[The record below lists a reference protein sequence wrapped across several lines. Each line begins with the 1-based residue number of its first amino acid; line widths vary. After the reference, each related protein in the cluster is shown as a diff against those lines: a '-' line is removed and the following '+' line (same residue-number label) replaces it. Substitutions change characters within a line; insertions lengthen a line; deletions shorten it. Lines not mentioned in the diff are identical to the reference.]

1 MGKEKNMNFE
11 KLNNEKLYINGR
23 YQESQ
28 SNKWI
33 EVENP
38 ATGEILSRV
47 PKASEEEI
55 NQAVEAAYEAFKTFS
70 KTSLEERISYIEKFK
85 DWMIARQDEIIETIK
100 LELGVPI
107 RIAKPGQ
114 FDRQMRRVDV
124 FIDQAR
130 KIDYRI
136 DMDGGYVRM
145 EPIGVVASLTP
156 WNYPLGQIIMKV
168 IPALLMGCTVVQ
180 KPASD
185 TPLTAYFVAKSFDE
199 IGLPKGV
206 FNLITGS
213 GAQVGDILNSHP
225 KVAMVSYT
233 GSLAGGSSSAKHA
246 MDTAKKVVLE
256 LGGKSP
262 AVFIKG
268 ADIKMGVKQVLNRV
282 YLNVGQTCSCLSRAI
297 ITEDIYDEV
306 IKEFIN
312 QYYNYP
318 VGDPDDPKT
327 VVGTLAGKKQFN
339 RVKGFIE
346 EGIKEG
352 AKLLKGEIPQESDK
366 GYYVKPVIFT
376 DVKPGM
382 AIHDKEIF
390 GPVVSIVKV
399 KDKEEAIEVAN
410 AVDFGLSSAVFGNP
424 EEAEEIAYQIKA
436 GDVYLNS
443 NGGSP
448 ELPFGGTKQ
457 SGVGREGGKFGL
469 MEYLEAKSIHTA

>member
-1 MGKEKNMNFE
+1 MNFE
-11 KLNNEKLYINGR
+11 KLNNEKLYINGK
-23 YQESQ
+23 YIEPKSG
-28 SNKWI
+28 NWI

-38 ATGEILSRV
+38 ATGEIIGKV
-47 PKASEEEI
+47 PRATENEI
-55 NQAVEAAYEAFKTFS
+55 NEAVEAAYEASKTFS
-70 KTSLEERISYIEKFK
+70 KTSLEERIAYIEKFK
-85 DWMIARQDEIIETIK
+85 EWMIRNQDEVMETIK

-114 FDRQMRRVDV
+114 FDKQMKRIDV
-124 FIDQAR
+124 FIEQAR

-136 DMDGGYVRM
+136 DMDGGYVRL

-168 IPALLMGCTVVQ
+168 IPALLMGCPVVQ

-185 TPLTAYFVAKSFDE
+185 TPLTAYIVAKAFDE

-213 GAQVGDILNSHP
+213 GAEVGDVLNSHP

-246 MDTAKKVVLE
+246 MNTAKKVVLE

-268 ADIKMGVKQVLNRV
+268 ADIKMGVKQVLDRV

-306 IKEFIN
+306 LAEFIA
-312 QYYNYP
+312 QYDNYP
-318 VGDPDDPKT
+318 VGNPSDEST
-327 VVGTLAGKKQFN
+327 VVGTLSSKKQFEK
-339 RVKGFIE
+339 VKGFIE
-346 EGIKEG
+346 KGLDEG
-352 AKLLKGEIPQESDK
+352 ANLLRGEVPVESEV
-366 GYYVKPVIFT
+366 GYYVKPAIFT
-376 DVKPGM
+376 DVRPGM
-382 AIHDKEIF
+382 AIHDEEIF
-390 GPVVSIVKV
+390 GPVVSIIKV

-424 EEAEEIAYQIKA
+424 EESEEIAYQIKA

-443 NGGSP
+443 NGGSS
-448 ELPFGGTKQ
+448 ELPFGGYKQ

-469 MEYLEAKSIHTA
+469 MEYLEVKSIHTA

>member
-1 MGKEKNMNFE
+1 MSFRN
-11 KLNNEKLYINGR
+11 LNNESLYIDGKFV
-23 YQESQ
+23 ESK

-38 ATGEILSRV
+38 ATGEIFAKV
-47 PKASEEEI
+47 PKATDGEI
-55 NQAVEAAYEAFKTFS
+55 NQAVEAAYEAFKSFS

-85 DWMIARQDEIIETIK
+85 EWMIENQDFVMETIK

-114 FDRQMRRVDV
+114 FDKQMERIDV

-130 KIDYRI
+130 KIDYKI
-136 DMDGGYVRM
+136 DMEGGYVLR
-145 EPIGVVASLTP
+145 EAIGVVASLTP
-156 WNYPLGQIIMKV
+156 WNYPLGQIIQKV
-168 IPALLMGCTVVQ
+168 IPAILTGCTVVQ

-185 TPLTAYFVAKSFDE
+185 TPLTAFIVAKAFDE

-213 GAQVGDILNSHP
+213 GAEVGDILNSHP

-246 MDTAKKVVLE
+246 MDTSKKVVLE

-268 ADIKMGVKQVLNRV
+268 ADIEKGVSQVLNRV

-306 IKEFIN
+306 IEEFVK
-312 QYYNYP
+312 QYDNYP
-318 VGDPDDPKT
+318 VGDPSDEKT
-327 VVGTLAGKKQFN
+327 VIGTLAGKKQFD
-339 RVKGFIE
+339 RVKGYIE
-346 EGIKEG
+346 QGVKEG
-352 AKLLKGEIPQESDK
+352 AHILKGEIPEESEV
-366 GYYVKPVIFT
+366 GYYVNPVIFT

-382 AIHDKEIF
+382 TIHNEEIF
-390 GPVVSIVKV
+390 GPVLSIIKV
-399 KDKEEAIEVAN
+399 KDKKEAIEVAN
-410 AVDFGLSSAVFGNP
+410 AVDFGLSSAVFGNE
-424 EEAEEIAYQIKA
+424 EEALDIAKEIKA

-448 ELPFGGTKQ
+448 QLPFGGYKQ
-457 SGVGREGGKFGL
+457 SGIGREGGIFGL
-469 MEYLEAKSIHTA
+469 LEYLELKSIHTA

>member
-1 MGKEKNMNFE
+1 MQGENNMNFE
-11 KLNNEKLYINGR
+11 KINNEKLYINSKYIEPKSG
-23 YQESQ
+23 
-28 SNKWI
+28 NWI

-38 ATGEILSRV
+38 ATGEIIGKV
-47 PKASEEEI
+47 PRATEDEI
-55 NQAVEAAYEAFKTFS
+55 NKAVEAAYEVSKTFS
-70 KTSLEERISYIEKFK
+70 KTSLEERIAYIEKFK
-85 DWMIARQDEIIETIK
+85 EWMIRNQDEVMETIK

-114 FDRQMRRVDV
+114 FDKQMKRIDV
-124 FIDQAR
+124 FIEQAR
-130 KIDYRI
+130 KIDYKI
-136 DMDGGYVRM
+136 DMDGGYVRL

-168 IPALLMGCTVVQ
+168 IPALLMGCPVVQ

-185 TPLTAYFVAKSFDE
+185 TPLTAYFVAKAFDE

-213 GAQVGDILNSHP
+213 GAEVGDVLNSHP

-246 MDTAKKVVLE
+246 MNTAKKVVLE

-268 ADIKMGVKQVLNRV
+268 ADIKMGVKQVLDRV

-306 IKEFIN
+306 LAEFIA
-312 QYYNYP
+312 QYDSYP
-318 VGDPDDPKT
+318 VGDPDDENT
-327 VVGTLAGKKQFN
+327 VVGTLSSKKQFEK
-339 RVKGFIE
+339 VKGFIE
-346 EGIKEG
+346 KGLDEG
-352 AKLLKGEIPQESDK
+352 ANLLRGEVPVENEV
-366 GYYVKPVIFT
+366 GYYVKPAIFT

-382 AIHDKEIF
+382 AIHDQEIF
-390 GPVVSIVKV
+390 GPVVSIIKV

-424 EEAEEIAYQIKA
+424 EEAEEIAFEIKA

-443 NGGSP
+443 NGGSS
-448 ELPFGGTKQ
+448 ELPFGGYKQ
-457 SGVGREGGKFGL
+457 SGVGREGGKYGL
-469 MEYLEAKSIHTA
+469 MEYLELKSIHTA

>member
-1 MGKEKNMNFE
+1 MNFE
-11 KLNNEKLYINGR
+11 KLNNEKLYINGK
-23 YQESQ
+23 YVNSKLDE
-28 SNKWI
+28 WI
-33 EVENP
+33 DVENP
-38 ATGEILSRV
+38 ATGEIIAMV
-47 PKASEEEI
+47 PKASSDEI
-55 NQAVEAAYEAFKTFS
+55 NLAVESAYEAFKTFS
-70 KTSLEERISYIEKFK
+70 KTSLEERIAYIEKFK
-85 DWMIARQDEIIETIK
+85 NWMIDHQDGIMETIK
-100 LELGVPI
+100 DELGVPI

-114 FDRQMRRVDV
+114 FDKQMRRIDV

-130 KIDYRI
+130 KIEYKI

-185 TPLTAYFVAKSFDE
+185 TPLTAYFVAKAFDE

-213 GAQVGDILNSHP
+213 GVEVGDVLNSHP

-246 MDTAKKVVLE
+246 METSKKVVLE

-262 AVFIKG
+262 AIFIKG

-297 ITEDIYDEV
+297 ITEDIYDDV
-306 IKEFIN
+306 IKEFIA
-312 QYYNYP
+312 QYDNYP
-318 VGDPDDPKT
+318 VGDPDDEKT
-327 VVGTLAGKKQFN
+327 VVGSLAGKKQFN

-352 AKLLKGEIPQESDK
+352 ATLLKGEVPKESQV

-390 GPVVSIVKV
+390 GPVVSVIKV
-399 KDKEEAIEVAN
+399 KDKKDAIEVAN
-410 AVDFGLSSAVFGNP
+410 AVDFGLSSAVFGNE
-424 EEAEEIAYQIKA
+424 EEALEIAYELKA

-448 ELPFGGTKQ
+448 ELPFGGRKQ
-457 SGVGREGGKFGL
+457 SGIGREGGKFGL
-469 MEYLEAKSIHTA
+469 MEYLEPKSIHTA

>member
-1 MGKEKNMNFE
+1 MNFE
-11 KLNNEKLYINGR
+11 KLNNEKLYINGK
-23 YQESQ
+23 YVNSKLDE
-28 SNKWI
+28 WI
-33 EVENP
+33 DVENP
-38 ATGEILSRV
+38 ATGEIIAKV
-47 PKASEEEI
+47 PKASSDEI
-55 NQAVEAAYEAFKTFS
+55 NLAVESAYEAFKTFS
-70 KTSLEERISYIEKFK
+70 KTSLEERVAYIEKFK
-85 DWMIARQDEIIETIK
+85 NWMIDHQDEIMETIK
-100 LELGVPI
+100 DELGVPI

-114 FDRQMRRVDV
+114 FDKQMRRIDV

-130 KIDYRI
+130 KIEYKI

-185 TPLTAYFVAKSFDE
+185 TPLTAYFVAKAFDE
-199 IGLPKGV
+199 IGLSKGV

-213 GAQVGDILNSHP
+213 GVEVGDVLNSHP

-246 MDTAKKVVLE
+246 METSKKVVLE

-262 AVFIKG
+262 AIFIKG

-297 ITEDIYDEV
+297 ITEDIYDDV
-306 IKEFIN
+306 IKEFIA
-312 QYYNYP
+312 QYDNYP
-318 VGDPDDPKT
+318 VGNPDDEKT
-327 VVGTLAGKKQFN
+327 VVGSLAGKKQFN
-339 RVKGFIE
+339 RVKGFIK

-352 AKLLKGEIPQESDK
+352 ATLLKGEVPKESQV

-390 GPVVSIVKV
+390 GPVVSVIKV
-399 KDKEEAIEVAN
+399 KDKKEAIEVAN
-410 AVDFGLSSAVFGNP
+410 AVDFGLSSAVFGNE
-424 EEAEEIAYQIKA
+424 EEALEIAYELKA

-448 ELPFGGTKQ
+448 ELPFGGRKQ
-457 SGVGREGGKFGL
+457 SGIGREGGKFGL
-469 MEYLEAKSIHTA
+469 MEYLEPKSIHTA

>member
-1 MGKEKNMNFE
+1 MNFE
-11 KLNNEKLYINGR
+11 KLNNEKLYINGK
-23 YQESQ
+23 YLDSTT
-28 SNKWI
+28 NKWI

-38 ATGEILSRV
+38 ATGEIIGRV

-55 NQAVEAAYEAFKTFS
+55 NQAVEAASDAFKTFS

-85 DWMIARQDEIIETIK
+85 DWMLDHQDEIMETIK

-114 FDRQMRRVDV
+114 FDKQIRRIDV

-168 IPALLMGCTVVQ
+168 IPALLMGCPVVQ

-185 TPLTAYFVAKSFDE
+185 TPLTAYFVAKAFDE

-213 GAQVGDILNSHP
+213 GAEVGDILNSHP

-246 MDTAKKVVLE
+246 MDTAKRVVLE

-268 ADIKMGVKQVLNRV
+268 ADIKMGVKQVLDRV

-306 IKEFIN
+306 VAEFIA
-312 QYYNYP
+312 QYDNYP
-318 VGDPDDPKT
+318 VGDPSDEKT
-327 VVGTLAGKKQFN
+327 VVGTLSNKKQFDK
-339 RVKGFIE
+339 VKGFIE

-352 AKLLKGEIPQESDK
+352 ANLLKGEVPEESK
-366 GYYVKPVIFT
+366 LGYYVKPAIFT
-376 DVKPGM
+376 EVKPGM
-382 AIHDKEIF
+382 SIHDQEIF
-390 GPVVSIVKV
+390 GPVVSIIKV

-410 AVDFGLSSAVFGNP
+410 AVDFGLSSAVFGEP
-424 EEAEEIAYQIKA
+424 AEAEEIAYEIKA

-448 ELPFGGTKQ
+448 ELPFGGYKQ
-457 SGVGREGGKFGL
+457 SGVGREGGRFGL
-469 MEYLEAKSIHTA
+469 MEYLEPKSIHTA

>member
-1 MGKEKNMNFE
+1 MNFE
-11 KLNNEKLYINGR
+11 KLNNEKLYINGK
-23 YQESQ
+23 YVNSKLDE
-28 SNKWI
+28 WI
-33 EVENP
+33 DVENP
-38 ATGEILSRV
+38 ATGEIIAKV
-47 PKASEEEI
+47 PKASDDEI
-55 NQAVEAAYEAFKTFS
+55 NLAVESAYEAFKTFS
-70 KTSLEERISYIEKFK
+70 KTSLEERIAYIEKFK
-85 DWMIARQDEIIETIK
+85 NWMIDHQDEIMETIK
-100 LELGVPI
+100 DELGVPI

-114 FDRQMRRVDV
+114 FDKQMRRIDV

-130 KIDYRI
+130 KIEYKI

-168 IPALLMGCTVVQ
+168 IPGLLMGCTVVQ

-185 TPLTAYFVAKSFDE
+185 TPLTAYFVAKAFDE

-213 GAQVGDILNSHP
+213 GVEVGDVLNSHP

-246 MDTAKKVVLE
+246 METSKKVVLE

-262 AVFIKG
+262 AIFIKG

-297 ITEDIYDEV
+297 ITEDIYDDV
-306 IKEFIN
+306 IKEFIA
-312 QYYNYP
+312 QYDNYP
-318 VGDPDDPKT
+318 VGDPDDEKT
-327 VVGTLAGKKQFN
+327 VVGSLAGKKQFN

-352 AKLLKGEIPQESDK
+352 ATLLKGEVPKESQV

-390 GPVVSIVKV
+390 GPVVSVIKV
-399 KDKEEAIEVAN
+399 KDKKEAIEVAN
-410 AVDFGLSSAVFGNP
+410 AVDFGLSSAVFGNE
-424 EEAEEIAYQIKA
+424 EEALEIAYELKA

-448 ELPFGGTKQ
+448 ELPFGGRKQ
-457 SGVGREGGKFGL
+457 SGIGREGGKFGL
-469 MEYLEAKSIHTA
+469 MEYLEPKSIHTA

>member
-1 MGKEKNMNFE
+1 MNFE
-11 KLNNEKLYINGR
+11 KLNNEKLYINGK
-23 YQESQ
+23 YLDSTT
-28 SNKWI
+28 NKWI

-38 ATGEILSRV
+38 ATGEIIGRV

-55 NQAVEAAYEAFKTFS
+55 NQAVEAASDAFKTFS

-85 DWMIARQDEIIETIK
+85 EWMLDHQDEIMETIK

-114 FDRQMRRVDV
+114 FDKQIKRIDV

-168 IPALLMGCTVVQ
+168 IPALLMGCPVVQ

-185 TPLTAYFVAKSFDE
+185 TPLTAYFVAKAFDE

-213 GAQVGDILNSHP
+213 GAEVGDILNSHP

-246 MDTAKKVVLE
+246 MDTAKRVVLE

-268 ADIKMGVKQVLNRV
+268 ADIKMGVKQVLDRV

-306 IKEFIN
+306 VAEFIA
-312 QYYNYP
+312 QYDNYP
-318 VGDPDDPKT
+318 VGDPSDEKT
-327 VVGTLAGKKQFN
+327 VVGTLSSKKQFDK
-339 RVKGFIE
+339 VKGFIE

-352 AKLLKGEIPQESDK
+352 ANLLKGEVPEESK
-366 GYYVKPVIFT
+366 LGYYVKPAIFT

-382 AIHDKEIF
+382 SIHDQEIF
-390 GPVVSIVKV
+390 GPVVSIIKV

-410 AVDFGLSSAVFGNP
+410 AVDFGLSSAVFGEP
-424 EEAEEIAYQIKA
+424 AEAEEIAYEIKA

-448 ELPFGGTKQ
+448 ELPFGGYKQ
-457 SGVGREGGKFGL
+457 SGVGREGGRFGL
-469 MEYLEAKSIHTA
+469 MEYLEPKSIHTA

>member
-1 MGKEKNMNFE
+1 MKGENIMNFE
-11 KLNNEKLYINGR
+11 KLNNEKLYINGK
-23 YQESQ
+23 YIEPKSG
-28 SNKWI
+28 KWI

-38 ATGEILSRV
+38 ATGEILGKV
-47 PKASEEEI
+47 PKATDEEI
-55 NQAVEAAYEAFKTFS
+55 KQAVEAASDAFNTFS
-70 KTSLEERISYIEKFK
+70 KTSLEERIAYIEKFK
-85 DWMIARQDEIIETIK
+85 EWMIRHQNEIMETIK

-107 RIAKPGQ
+107 KIAKPGQ
-114 FDRQMRRVDV
+114 FDKQMKRIDV
-124 FIDQAR
+124 FIEQAR

-136 DMDGGYVRM
+136 DMDGGYVRR

-168 IPALLMGCTVVQ
+168 IPALLMGCPVVQ

-185 TPLTAYFVAKSFDE
+185 TPLTAYFVAKAFDE
-199 IGLPKGV
+199 IELPKGV

-213 GAQVGDILNSHP
+213 GAEVGDILNSHP

-233 GSLAGGSSSAKHA
+233 GSLSGGSSSAKHA
-246 MDTAKKVVLE
+246 MNTAKKVVLE

-268 ADIKMGVKQVLNRV
+268 ADIKMGVNQVLDRV

-306 IKEFIN
+306 VAEFIA
-312 QYYNYP
+312 QYDSYP
-318 VGDPDDPKT
+318 VGDPSDENT
-327 VVGTLAGKKQFN
+327 VVGTLSSRKQFEK
-339 RVKGFIE
+339 VKSFIE
-346 EGIKEG
+346 KGLDEG
-352 AKLLKGEIPQESDK
+352 ANLLKGDVPVESET
-366 GYYVKPVIFT
+366 GYYVKPAIFT
-376 DVKPGM
+376 GVKPGM
-382 AIHDKEIF
+382 AIHDEEIF
-390 GPVVSIVKV
+390 GPVVSIIKV

-443 NGGSP
+443 NGGSS
-448 ELPFGGTKQ
+448 ELPFGGFKQ

-469 MEYLEAKSIHTA
+469 MEYLELKSIHTA

>member
-1 MGKEKNMNFE
+1 MNFE
-11 KLNNEKLYINGR
+11 KLNNEKLYINGS
-23 YQESQ
+23 YIDSQ
-28 SNKWI
+28 TNKWI

-38 ATGEILSRV
+38 ATGKIIGRV
-47 PKASEEEI
+47 PKASADEI
-55 NQAVEAAYEAFKTFS
+55 NLAVESAYEAFKTFS
-70 KTSLEERISYIEKFK
+70 KTSLEERISYIKKFK
-85 DWMIARQDEIIETIK
+85 DWMIVHQDEIIETIK

-107 RIAKPGQ
+107 RIAKTGQ
-114 FDRQMRRVDV
+114 FDKQMRRIDV

-136 DMDGGYVRM
+136 DMKGGYVRM

-156 WNYPLGQIIMKV
+156 WNYPLGQIVMKV

-185 TPLTAYFVAKSFDE
+185 TPLTAYFVAKAFDE

-213 GAQVGDILNSHP
+213 GAEVGDILNSHP
-225 KVAMVSYT
+225 KVGMVSYT
-233 GSLAGGSSSAKHA
+233 GSLAGGASSAKHA
-246 MDTAKKVVLE
+246 MDTSKKVVLE

-297 ITEDIYDEV
+297 ITEDIYDDV
-306 IKEFIN
+306 IKEFIA
-312 QYYNYP
+312 QYDNYP
-318 VGDPDDPKT
+318 VGDPDDEKT
-327 VVGTLAGKKQFN
+327 VVGSLAGKKQFN

-346 EGIKEG
+346 EGIREG
-352 AKLLKGEIPQESDK
+352 ASLLKGEVPTESQV

-390 GPVVSIVKV
+390 GPVVSIIKV
-399 KDKEEAIEVAN
+399 KDKKEAIEVAN
-410 AVDFGLSSAVFGNP
+410 AVDFGLSSAVFGNE
-424 EEAEEIAYQIKA
+424 EEAEEIAYEIKA

-448 ELPFGGTKQ
+448 ELPFGGFKQ

-469 MEYLEAKSIHTA
+469 MEYLQTKSIHTA

>member
-1 MGKEKNMNFE
+1 MNFE
-11 KLNNEKLYINGR
+11 KLNTEKLYINGK
-23 YQESQ
+23 YLDSTT
-28 SNKWI
+28 NKWI

-38 ATGEILSRV
+38 ATGEIIGRV
-47 PKASEEEI
+47 PKASEDEI

-85 DWMIARQDEIIETIK
+85 DWMIDHQEEIMETIK

-114 FDRQMRRVDV
+114 FDKQIKRIDV
-124 FIDQAR
+124 FIEQAR

-168 IPALLMGCTVVQ
+168 IPALLMGCPVVQ

-185 TPLTAYFVAKSFDE
+185 TPLTAFFVAKAFDE

-213 GAQVGDILNSHP
+213 GAEVGDILNSHP

-233 GSLAGGSSSAKHA
+233 GSLSGGSSSAKRA
-246 MDTAKKVVLE
+246 MDTAKRVVLE

-268 ADIKMGVKQVLNRV
+268 ADIKMGVRQVLDRV

-306 IKEFIN
+306 VAEFIA
-312 QYYNYP
+312 QYDNYP
-318 VGDPDDPKT
+318 VGDPSDEKT
-327 VVGTLAGKKQFN
+327 VVGTLSSKKQFEK
-339 RVKGFIE
+339 VKNFIE

-352 AKLLKGEIPQESDK
+352 ANLLKGEIPQESEI
-366 GYYVKPVIFT
+366 GYYVKPAIFT

-382 AIHDKEIF
+382 SIHDQEIF
-390 GPVVSIVKV
+390 GPVVSIIKV

-410 AVDFGLSSAVFGNP
+410 AVDFGLSSAVFGEP
-424 EEAEEIAYQIKA
+424 SEAEEIAYEIKA

-443 NGGSP
+443 NGGSS
-448 ELPFGGTKQ
+448 ELPFGGYKQ
-457 SGVGREGGKFGL
+457 SGVGREGGRFGL
-469 MEYLEAKSIHTA
+469 MEYLEPKSIHTA

>member
-1 MGKEKNMNFE
+1 MNFE
-11 KLNNEKLYINGR
+11 KLNNEKLYINGK
-23 YQESQ
+23 YLDSTT
-28 SNKWI
+28 NKWI

-38 ATGEILSRV
+38 ATGEIIGRV

-55 NQAVEAAYEAFKTFS
+55 NQAVEAASDAFKTFS

-85 DWMIARQDEIIETIK
+85 EWMLDHQDEIMETIK

-114 FDRQMRRVDV
+114 FDKQIKRIDV

-168 IPALLMGCTVVQ
+168 IPALLMGCPVVQ

-185 TPLTAYFVAKSFDE
+185 TPLTAYFVAKAFDE

-213 GAQVGDILNSHP
+213 GAEVGDILNSHP

-233 GSLAGGSSSAKHA
+233 GSLTGGSSSAKHA
-246 MDTAKKVVLE
+246 MDTAKRVVLE

-268 ADIKMGVKQVLNRV
+268 ADIKMGVKQVLDRV

-306 IKEFIN
+306 VAEFIA
-312 QYYNYP
+312 QYDNYP
-318 VGDPDDPKT
+318 VGDPSDEKT
-327 VVGTLAGKKQFN
+327 VVGTLSSKKQFDK
-339 RVKGFIE
+339 VKGFIE

-352 AKLLKGEIPQESDK
+352 ANLLKGEVPEESK
-366 GYYVKPVIFT
+366 LGYYVKPAIFT

-382 AIHDKEIF
+382 SIHDQEIF
-390 GPVVSIVKV
+390 GPVVSIIKV

-410 AVDFGLSSAVFGNP
+410 AVDFGLSSAVFGEP
-424 EEAEEIAYQIKA
+424 AEAEEIAYEIKA

-448 ELPFGGTKQ
+448 ELPFGGYKQ
-457 SGVGREGGKFGL
+457 SGVGREGGRFGL
-469 MEYLEAKSIHTA
+469 MEYLEPKSIHTA

>member
-1 MGKEKNMNFE
+1 MNFE
-11 KLNNEKLYINGR
+11 KLNNEKLYINGK
-23 YQESQ
+23 YIEPKSG
-28 SNKWI
+28 KWI

-38 ATGEILSRV
+38 ATGEILGKV
-47 PKASEEEI
+47 PKATNDEI
-55 NQAVEAAYEAFKTFS
+55 KQAVEAASDAFKTYS

-85 DWMIARQDEIIETIK
+85 EWMIRHQDEIMETIK

-107 RIAKPGQ
+107 KIAKPGQ
-114 FDRQMRRVDV
+114 FDKQMKRIDV
-124 FIDQAR
+124 FIEQAR

-136 DMDGGYVRM
+136 DMDGGYVRR

-168 IPALLMGCTVVQ
+168 IPALLMGCPVVQ

-185 TPLTAYFVAKSFDE
+185 TPLTAYFVAKAFDE
-199 IGLPKGV
+199 IELPKGV

-213 GAQVGDILNSHP
+213 GAEVGDILNSHP

-233 GSLAGGSSSAKHA
+233 GSLSGGSSSAKHA
-246 MDTAKKVVLE
+246 MNTAKKVVLE

-268 ADIKMGVKQVLNRV
+268 ADIKMGVNQVLDRV

-306 IKEFIN
+306 VAEFIA
-312 QYYNYP
+312 QYDSYP
-318 VGDPDDPKT
+318 VGDPSDENT
-327 VVGTLAGKKQFN
+327 VVGTLSSRKQFEK
-339 RVKGFIE
+339 VKSFIE
-346 EGIKEG
+346 KGLDEG
-352 AKLLKGEIPQESDK
+352 ANLLKGDVPVETEI
-366 GYYVKPVIFT
+366 GYYVKPAIFT
-376 DVKPGM
+376 GVKPGM
-382 AIHDKEIF
+382 AIHDEEIF
-390 GPVVSIVKV
+390 GPVVSIIKV

-443 NGGSP
+443 NGGSS
-448 ELPFGGTKQ
+448 ELPFGGFKQ
-457 SGVGREGGKFGL
+457 SGVGREGGRFGL
-469 MEYLEAKSIHTA
+469 MEYLEPKSIHTA

>member
-1 MGKEKNMNFE
+1 MNFE
-11 KLNNEKLYINGR
+11 KLNTEKLYINGK
-23 YQESQ
+23 YLDSTT
-28 SNKWI
+28 NKWI

-38 ATGEILSRV
+38 ATGEIIGRV
-47 PKASEEEI
+47 PKASEDEI

-85 DWMIARQDEIIETIK
+85 DWMIDHQEEIMETIK

-114 FDRQMRRVDV
+114 FDKQIKRIDV
-124 FIDQAR
+124 FIEQAR

-168 IPALLMGCTVVQ
+168 IPALLMGCPVVQ

-185 TPLTAYFVAKSFDE
+185 TPLTAYFVAKAFDE

-213 GAQVGDILNSHP
+213 GAKVGDILNSHP

-233 GSLAGGSSSAKHA
+233 GSLSGGSSSAKRA
-246 MDTAKKVVLE
+246 MDTAKRVVLE

-268 ADIKMGVKQVLNRV
+268 ADIKMGVRQVLDRV

-306 IKEFIN
+306 VAEFIA
-312 QYYNYP
+312 QYDNYP
-318 VGDPDDPKT
+318 VGDPSDEKT
-327 VVGTLAGKKQFN
+327 VVGTLSSKKQFEK
-339 RVKGFIE
+339 VKNFIE

-352 AKLLKGEIPQESDK
+352 ANLLKGEIPQESEI
-366 GYYVKPVIFT
+366 GYYVKPAIFT

-382 AIHDKEIF
+382 SIHDQEIF
-390 GPVVSIVKV
+390 GPVVSIIKV

-410 AVDFGLSSAVFGNP
+410 AVDFGLSSAVFGEP
-424 EEAEEIAYQIKA
+424 SEAEEIAYEIKA

-443 NGGSP
+443 NGGSS
-448 ELPFGGTKQ
+448 ELPFGGYKQ
-457 SGVGREGGKFGL
+457 SGVGREGGRFGL
-469 MEYLEAKSIHTA
+469 MEYLEPKSIHTA

>member
-1 MGKEKNMNFE
+1 MNFE
-11 KLNNEKLYINGR
+11 KLNNEKLYINGK
-23 YQESQ
+23 YLDSTT
-28 SNKWI
+28 NKWI

-38 ATGEILSRV
+38 ATGEIIGRV

-55 NQAVEAAYEAFKTFS
+55 NQAVEAASDAFKTFS

-85 DWMIARQDEIIETIK
+85 DWMLDHQDEIMETIK

-114 FDRQMRRVDV
+114 FDKQIKRIDV

-168 IPALLMGCTVVQ
+168 IPALLMGCPVVQ

-185 TPLTAYFVAKSFDE
+185 TPLTAYFVAKAFDE

-213 GAQVGDILNSHP
+213 GAEVGDILNSHP

-246 MDTAKKVVLE
+246 MDTAKRVVLE

-268 ADIKMGVKQVLNRV
+268 ADIKMGVKQVLDRV

-306 IKEFIN
+306 VAEFIA
-312 QYYNYP
+312 QYDNYP
-318 VGDPDDPKT
+318 VGDPSDEKT
-327 VVGTLAGKKQFN
+327 VVGTLSSKKQFDK
-339 RVKGFIE
+339 VKGFIE

-352 AKLLKGEIPQESDK
+352 ANLLKGEVPEESK
-366 GYYVKPVIFT
+366 LGYYVKPAIFT

-382 AIHDKEIF
+382 SIHDQEIF
-390 GPVVSIVKV
+390 GPVVSIIKV

-410 AVDFGLSSAVFGNP
+410 AVDFGLSSAVFGEP
-424 EEAEEIAYQIKA
+424 AEAEEIAYEIKA

-448 ELPFGGTKQ
+448 ELPFGGYKQ
-457 SGVGREGGKFGL
+457 SGVGREGGRFGL
-469 MEYLEAKSIHTA
+469 MEYLEPKSIHTA

>member
-1 MGKEKNMNFE
+1 MNFE

>member
-1 MGKEKNMNFE
+1 MNFE
-11 KLNNEKLYINGR
+11 KLNNEKLYINGK
-23 YQESQ
+23 YLDSTT
-28 SNKWI
+28 NKWI

-38 ATGEILSRV
+38 ATGEIIGRV

-55 NQAVEAAYEAFKTFS
+55 NQAVEAASDAFKTFS

-85 DWMIARQDEIIETIK
+85 DWMLDHQDEIMETIK

-114 FDRQMRRVDV
+114 FDKQIKRIDV

-136 DMDGGYVRM
+136 DMGGGYVRM

-156 WNYPLGQIIMKV
+156 WNYPLSQIIMKV
-168 IPALLMGCTVVQ
+168 IPALLMGCPVVQ

-185 TPLTAYFVAKSFDE
+185 TPLTAYFVAKAFDE

-213 GAQVGDILNSHP
+213 GAEVGDILNSHP

-233 GSLAGGSSSAKHA
+233 GSLSGGSSSAKHA
-246 MDTAKKVVLE
+246 MDTAKRVVLE

-268 ADIKMGVKQVLNRV
+268 ADIKMGVKQVLDRV

-306 IKEFIN
+306 VAEFIA
-312 QYYNYP
+312 QYDNYP
-318 VGDPDDPKT
+318 VGDPSDEKT
-327 VVGTLAGKKQFN
+327 VVGTLSSKKQFDK
-339 RVKGFIE
+339 VKGFIE

-352 AKLLKGEIPQESDK
+352 ANLLKGEVPEESK
-366 GYYVKPVIFT
+366 LGYYVKPAIFT

-382 AIHDKEIF
+382 SIHDQEIF
-390 GPVVSIVKV
+390 GPVVSIIKV

-410 AVDFGLSSAVFGNP
+410 AVDFGLSSAVFGEP
-424 EEAEEIAYQIKA
+424 AEAEEIAYEIKA

-443 NGGSP
+443 NGGSS
-448 ELPFGGTKQ
+448 ELPFGGYKQ
-457 SGVGREGGKFGL
+457 SGVGREGGRFGL
-469 MEYLEAKSIHTA
+469 MEYLEPKSIHTA

>member
-1 MGKEKNMNFE
+1 MNFE
-11 KLNNEKLYINGR
+11 KLNNEKLYINGK
-23 YQESQ
+23 YQSSK

-38 ATGEILSRV
+38 ATGEILAKV
-47 PKASEEEI
+47 PKATDDEI
-55 NQAVEAAYEAFKTFS
+55 NQAVEAAYDAFKTFS
-70 KTSLEERISYIEKFK
+70 KTSLEERISYIENFK
-85 DWMIARQDEIIETIK
+85 DWMIDHQDEIMETIK

-107 RIAKPGQ
+107 KIAKPGQ
-114 FDRQMRRVDV
+114 FDKQIKRIDV
-124 FIDQAR
+124 FTDQAR
-130 KIDYRI
+130 KINYRI

-168 IPALLMGCTVVQ
+168 IPALLMGCPVVQ

-185 TPLTAYFVAKSFDE
+185 TPLTAFFVAKAFDE

-213 GAQVGDILNSHP
+213 GAEVGDILNSHP

-233 GSLAGGSSSAKHA
+233 GSLAGGSASAKHA
-246 MDTAKKVVLE
+246 MDTAKRVVLE

-268 ADIKMGVKQVLNRV
+268 ADIKMGVKQVLDRV

-306 IKEFIN
+306 IAEFID
-312 QYYNYP
+312 QYDNYP
-318 VGDPDDPKT
+318 VGDPSDENT
-327 VVGTLAGKKQFN
+327 VVGTLSSKKQFDK
-339 RVKGFIE
+339 VKGFIE
-346 EGIKEG
+346 AGIKEG
-352 AKLLKGEIPQESDK
+352 ANLLKGEVPEESEV
-366 GYYVKPVIFT
+366 GYYVKPAIFT

-382 AIHDKEIF
+382 SIHDKEIF
-390 GPVVSIVKV
+390 GPVVSIIKV

-410 AVDFGLSSAVFGNP
+410 AVDFGLSSAVFGNDK
-424 EEAEEIAYQIKA
+424 EAEEIAYEIKA

-443 NGGSP
+443 NGGSS
-448 ELPFGGTKQ
+448 ELPFGGYKQ
-457 SGVGREGGKFGL
+457 SGIGREGGKFGL
-469 MEYLEAKSIHTA
+469 MEYLEPKSIHTA

>member
-1 MGKEKNMNFE
+1 MSFRN
-11 KLNNEKLYINGR
+11 LNNESLYIDGKFV
-23 YQESQ
+23 ESK

-38 ATGEILSRV
+38 ATGEIFAKV
-47 PKASEEEI
+47 PKATDGEI
-55 NQAVEAAYEAFKTFS
+55 NQAVEVAYEAFKSFS

-85 DWMIARQDEIIETIK
+85 EWMIENQDFVMETIK

-114 FDRQMRRVDV
+114 FDKQMERIDV
-124 FIDQAR
+124 FIDQVR
-130 KIDYRI
+130 KIDYKV
-136 DMDGGYVRM
+136 DMKGGYVLR
-145 EPIGVVASLTP
+145 EAIGVVASLTP
-156 WNYPLGQIIMKV
+156 WNYPLGQIIQKV
-168 IPALLMGCTVVQ
+168 IPAILTGCTVVQ

-185 TPLTAYFVAKSFDE
+185 TPLTAFIVAKAFDE

-213 GAQVGDILNSHP
+213 GAEVGDILNSHP

-246 MDTAKKVVLE
+246 MDTSKKVVLE

-268 ADIKMGVKQVLNRV
+268 ADIEKGVSQVLNRV

-306 IKEFIN
+306 IEEFVK
-312 QYYNYP
+312 QYDNYP
-318 VGDPDDPKT
+318 VGDPSDEKT
-327 VVGTLAGKKQFN
+327 VIGTLAGKKQFD
-339 RVKGFIE
+339 RVKGYIE
-346 EGIKEG
+346 QGVKEG
-352 AKLLKGEIPQESDK
+352 AHLLKGEIPEESEV
-366 GYYVKPVIFT
+366 GYYVNPVIFT

-382 AIHDKEIF
+382 AIHDEEIF
-390 GPVVSIVKV
+390 GPVLSIIKV
-399 KDKEEAIEVAN
+399 KDKKEAIEVAN
-410 AVDFGLSSAVFGNP
+410 AVDFGLSSAVFGNE
-424 EEAEEIAYQIKA
+424 EEALDIAKEIKA

-448 ELPFGGTKQ
+448 QLPFGGYKQ
-457 SGVGREGGKFGL
+457 SGIGREGGIFGL
-469 MEYLEAKSIHTA
+469 LEYLELKSIHTA

>member
-1 MGKEKNMNFE
+1 MSFKN
-11 KLNNEKLYINGR
+11 LNNEKLYINGE
-23 YQESQ
+23 YIESR
-28 SNKWI
+28 SNEWI

-38 ATGEILSRV
+38 ATGEIIGRV

-70 KTSLEERISYIEKFK
+70 RTSLDERIAYIEKFK
-85 DWMIARQDEIIETIK
+85 EWMIDHQDEIIETIK

-114 FDRQMRRVDV
+114 FDKQMRRVDV

-185 TPLTAYFVAKSFDE
+185 TPLTAYFVAKAFDE
-199 IGLPKGV
+199 IGLPKGA

-213 GAQVGDILNSHP
+213 GAQVGDVLNSHP

-312 QYYNYP
+312 QYDNYP

-352 AKLLKGEIPQESDK
+352 AKLLKGEVPQESDK

-469 MEYLEAKSIHTA
+469 MEYLEPKSIHTA

>member
-1 MGKEKNMNFE
+1 MNFE
-11 KLNNEKLYINGR
+11 KLNNEKLYINGS
-23 YQESQ
+23 YIDSQ
-28 SNKWI
+28 TNKWI

-38 ATGEILSRV
+38 ATGKIIGRV
-47 PKASEEEI
+47 PKASADEI
-55 NQAVEAAYEAFKTFS
+55 NLAVESAYEAFKTFS

-85 DWMIARQDEIIETIK
+85 NRMIDHQDEIIETIK
-100 LELGVPI
+100 DELGVPI

-114 FDRQMRRVDV
+114 FDKQMKRIDV

-136 DMDGGYVRM
+136 DMNGGYVRM

-185 TPLTAYFVAKSFDE
+185 TPLTAYFVAKAFDE

-213 GAQVGDILNSHP
+213 GAEVGDILNSHP
-225 KVAMVSYT
+225 KVGMVSYT
-233 GSLAGGSSSAKHA
+233 GSLAGGASSAKHA
-246 MDTAKKVVLE
+246 MDTSKKVVLE

-282 YLNVGQTCSCLSRAI
+282 YLNVGQTCSCLSRVI
-297 ITEDIYDEV
+297 ITEDIYEDV
-306 IKEFIN
+306 IKEFLA
-312 QYYNYP
+312 QYDNYP
-318 VGDPDDPKT
+318 VGDPNDEKT

-352 AKLLKGEIPQESDK
+352 ASLLKGEVPTENK
-366 GYYVKPVIFT
+366 VGYYVKPVIFT

-390 GPVVSIVKV
+390 GPVLSIIKV
-399 KDKEEAIEVAN
+399 KDKKEAIEVAN
-410 AVDFGLSSAVFGNP
+410 AVDFGLSSAVFGNE
-424 EEAEEIAYQIKA
+424 EEAEEIAYEIKA

-448 ELPFGGTKQ
+448 ELPFGGFKQ